1 MRRWIA
7 LLLAP
12 AAAVSAF
19 VALVVDPTT
28 GLVAGAAAVL
38 TIGAVAVA
46 GAVWRLAGEEEAAPA
61 PEEAVDPVAIG
72 WRPPPLLTVMRATH
86 RRRVPRRAPSGR

>member
-12 AAAVSAF
+12 AAAASAF

-28 GLVAGAAAVL
+28 GLVAGATAVMA
-38 TIGAVAVA
+38 IGAFAVA
-46 GAVWRLAGEEEAAPA
+46 RTVWRLAGEEEAAPA
-61 PEEAVDPVAIG
+61 PEEAVDPVAVG
-72 WRPPPLLTVMRATH
+72 CDLPL
-86 RRRVPRRAPSGR
+86 S